1 MGNRN
6 CLIIFTLPTTKI
18 KTMKNSVL
26 FLFLLLF
33 LSLGNFT
40 FAQKIADGESIDV
53 NGMKVT
59 FNITNKESIEVG
71 GKPFDR
77 YKVSAAIQ
85 NTSDKSY
92 NIRLTSSPQIVTNI
106 GIVELDCI
114 NATGAKLTSKKIQ
127 LKMKAQMINATYSA
141 YDKSGK
147 FTTNILPV
155 IGSYYFDSGDTIN
168 DNAIFIVPQGQKP
181 DVMVRNLR

>member
-1 MGNRN
+1 
-6 CLIIFTLPTTKI
+6 
-18 KTMKNSVL
+18 MKNSVL

-40 FAQKIADGESIDV
+40 FAQKIADGEIIDV

-77 YKVSAAIQ
+77 YKVSAAVQ
-85 NTSDKSY
+85 NTSEKSY

-181 DVMVRNLR
+181 DVTVRNLR

>member
-1 MGNRN
+1 
-6 CLIIFTLPTTKI
+6 
-18 KTMKNSVL
+18 MKNS
-26 FLFLLLF
+26 FLLLF
-33 LSLGNFT
+33 ILSFVSFGNFIN
-40 FAQKIADGESIDV
+40 AQKISDGENIDV

-71 GKPFDR
+71 GKPYDR
-77 YKVSAAIQ
+77 YKVSAAVQ

-127 LKMKAQMINATYSA
+127 LKMRTQMINATYSA

-147 FTTNILPV
+147 FMTNILPV

-181 DVMVRNLR
+181 DVTVRSLR